1 MIESKTKRTEITIET
16 HSRTVIKTRGGAVE
30 ASFCETCGRNVPVLT
45 ALDTASIFS
54 ARMEFVEALGNSG
67 QIHVVAENAVCAVSL
82 ADHFN
87 RKTALPVV
95 KHEGEEKC

>member
-1 MIESKTKRTEITIET
+1 MIETRIKRTEITIET
-16 HSRTVIKTRGGAVE
+16 HCRTVIKTRGGTIE
-30 ASFCETCGRNVPVLT
+30 AAFCETCGRNVPILT
-45 ALDTASIFS
+45 TTDTASIFG

-82 ADHFN
+82 ADHLN